1 MFTDLLNLPIDSQ
14 RLTRQD
20 QVLTLSGMTWD
31 DYEKLT
37 QANSRYLLS
46 YLEGVITI
54 VSPSRSHEAIE
65 RTISIL
71 INAYCRQYNLLYFP
85 FGSTTLKNPETVG
98 KERQKPASAKDAREC
113 LARQPDT
120 SYAFGAD
127 KDIPDLAVEVVFSS
141 GGTADLVKYQ
151 YLGVGEVWFLQN
163 EEIKFY
169 RLVDSQY
176 TEIKTS
182 SCLPNLSAEFLI
194 NFINRGLAESPLTIE
209 ADFVSQLN

>member
-1 MFTDLLNLPIDSQ
+1 MFTDLLNLPLDST

-20 QVLTLSGMTWD
+20 QILTLSGMTWN

-37 QANSRYLLS
+37 QANSSYLLS

-54 VSPSRSHEAIE
+54 VSPSRNHEVIE

-85 FGSTTLKNPETVG
+85 LGSTTLKNPETVG
-98 KERQKPASAKDAREC
+98 KE
-113 LARQPDT
+113 PDT
-120 SYAFGAD
+120 SYAFD
-127 KDIPDLAVEVVFSS
+127 SSKDVPDLAVEVVFSS
-141 GGTADLVKYQ
+141 GGTADLIKYQ
-151 YLGVGEVWFLQN
+151 YLRVGEVWFWQN

-169 RLVDSQY
+169 QLVDSQY
-176 TEIKTS
+176 VEIKTS

-194 NFINRGLAESPLTIE
+194 KFINRGLTESPLTIE
-209 ADFVSQLN
+209 ADFVSQLDC

>member
-1 MFTDLLNLPIDSQ
+1 MFTDLLHLPIDSE

-20 QVLTLSGMTWD
+20 QILTLSGMSWN

-37 QANSRYLLS
+37 QANSHYLLS

-85 FGSTTLKNPETVG
+85 LGSTTLKNPETVG
-98 KERQKPASAKDAREC
+98 KE
-113 LARQPDT
+113 PDT
-120 SYAFGAD
+120 SYAFATN
-127 KDIPDLAVEVVFSS
+127 KVIPDLAVEVVFSS
-141 GGTADLVKYQ
+141 GGTADLIKYQ
-151 YLGVGEVWFLQN
+151 YLRVGEVWFWQN
-163 EEIKFY
+163 DEIKFY

-176 TEIKTS
+176 IEIETS
-182 SCLPNLSAEFLI
+182 SCLPDLSAEFLI
-194 NFINRGLAESPLTIE
+194 DFINRSLTESPLTIE
-209 ADFVSQLN
+209 ADFISQLNNK